1 MNCLLCDSDKGKI
14 FAQVESFGYP
24 LVYYQ
29 CENCGLIY
37 QSLEESQAANPE
49 FYRKT
54 YRKIYQADEKP
65 GDKDLWVQEKRA
77 NHLVSIVYDQ
87 MKDFPGRVLD
97 IGASTGT
104 LLNKMRDRF
113 GSEVFGVEPGDAYR
127 AFAKHRGIE
136 MFPSLD
142 ALIDSSVDK
151 FDLISISHVL
161 EHFADPVNELI
172 KIKKEL
178 LDGEGCLLV
187 EVPNFYAHDSY
198 ELAHLT
204 CFTPHTLRELLNQ
217 AGFRVVFMKK
227 HGVPRSELL
236 NLYLTVLAKASL
248 ESEESHPV
256 KKENLVGAKR
266 KLGLLYRRLIQKLFP
281 HKAWLPISVIDEG

>member
-1 MNCLLCDSDKGKI
+1 MNCLLCESDKGKI

-29 CENCGLIY
+29 CDNCGLIY

-65 GDKDLWVQEKRA
+65 AQKDLWVQEKRA
-77 NHLVSIVYDQ
+77 DHLISIIQDH
-87 MKDFPGRVLD
+87 MDKIPERVLD

-104 LLNKMRDRF
+104 LLRKMRDRF

-127 AFAKHRGIE
+127 IFAKNMNIE

-142 ALIDSSVDK
+142 VLIDSNVEK

-161 EHFADPVNELI
+161 EHFADPVDELT
-172 KIKKEL
+172 KIKTEL
-178 LDGEGCLLV
+178 LDGEGYLLV

-204 CFTPHTLRELLNQ
+204 CFTPHTLCEMLNQ
-217 AGFRVVFMKK
+217 AGFKVVLMKK

-236 NLYLTVLAKASL
+236 SLYLTVIGKESL
-248 ESEESHPV
+248 DSEGSSQV
-256 KKENLVGAKR
+256 KKENFVGTKR
-266 KLGLLYRRLIQKLFP
+266 KLSLLYRRLLQKLFP
-281 HKAWLPISVIDEG
+281 HKAWLPIPIIDEG

>member
-1 MNCLLCDSDKGKI
+1 
-14 FAQVESFGYP
+14 
-24 LVYYQ
+24 
-29 CENCGLIY
+29 
-37 QSLEESQAANPE
+37 
-49 FYRKT
+49 
-54 YRKIYQADEKP
+54 
-65 GDKDLWVQEKRA
+65 
-77 NHLVSIVYDQ
+77 

-136 MFPSLD
+136 MLPSLD
-142 ALIDSSVDK
+142 ALLASKDEK
-151 FDLISISHVL
+151 FDLISMSHVL
-161 EHFADPVNELI
+161 EHLPDPVNELI
-172 KIKKEL
+172 KIRTEL

>member
-1 MNCLLCDSDKGKI
+1 MI
-14 FAQVESFGYP
+14 
-24 LVYYQ
+24 YYQ

-54 YRKIYQADEKP
+54 YREIYQADEKP
-65 GDKDLWVQEKRA
+65 GTKDLWVQEKRA
-77 NHLVSIVYDQ
+77 NHLVSIVQEQ
-87 MKDFPGRVLD
+87 MEKFPARVLD

-104 LLNKMRDRF
+104 LLNKMRERF
-113 GSEVFGVEPGDAYR
+113 GSEVVGVEPGDAYR
-127 AFAKHRGIE
+127 AFARDQEIE
-136 MFPSLD
+136 MFPSLEV
-142 ALIDSSVDK
+142 LIDSNLDK

-161 EHFADPVNELI
+161 EHFADPVGELI
-172 KIKKEL
+172 KIKTEL
-178 LDGEGCLLV
+178 LDGEGYLLV

-204 CFTPHTLRELLNQ
+204 CFTPHTLRELLSQ
-217 AGFRVVFMKK
+217 TGYGAVFMKK

-248 ESEESHPV
+248 ETEASYQI
-256 KKENLVGAKR
+256 KKEIFIGAKR
-266 KLGLLYRRLIQKLFP
+266 KISLLNRRLMQKLFP
-281 HKAWLPISVIDEG
+281 HKAWLPIPVIDEG

>member
-1 MNCLLCDSDKGKI
+1 MNCLLCESDRGKI
-14 FAQVESFGYP
+14 FAQVDSFGYP

-65 GDKDLWVQEKRA
+65 GTKDLWVQEKRA
-77 NHLVSIVYDQ
+77 THLVSIVQEQ
-87 MKDFPGRVLD
+87 MDVSPARVLD

-113 GSEVFGVEPGDAYR
+113 GSEVVGVEPGDAYR
-127 AFAKHRGIE
+127 AFAKDRGIE

-142 ALIDSSVDK
+142 ALIDSKVDK

-161 EHFADPVNELI
+161 EHFVDPVDELN
-172 KIKKEL
+172 KIKTEL
-178 LDGEGCLLV
+178 LDGEGRLLV
-187 EVPNFYAHDSY
+187 EVPNFFAHDSY

-204 CFTPHTLRELLNQ
+204 CFTPHTLHELLNQ
-217 AGFRVVFMKK
+217 AGFRVEFMKK
-227 HGVPRSELL
+227 HGVPRSDLL

-248 ESEESHPV
+248 ESEGAYPV
-256 KKENLVGAKR
+256 QKENLVGAKR
-266 KLGLLYRRLIQKLFP
+266 KLGLFYRRLIQKLFP
-281 HKAWLPISVIDEG
+281 HKAWLPIPVIDEG

>member
-1 MNCLLCDSDKGKI
+1 MNCLLCESDKGKI

-65 GDKDLWVQEKRA
+65 GDKDIWIQEKRA
-77 NHLVSIVYDQ
+77 NHLVSIVHDQ
-87 MKDFPGRVLD
+87 MKDSPGRVLD

-113 GSEVFGVEPGDAYR
+113 GCEVFGVEPGDAYR
-127 AFAKHRGIE
+127 AFAKDRGIE
-136 MFPSLD
+136 MLPSLG
-142 ALIDSSVDK
+142 ALIDSRVDK

-172 KIKKEL
+172 RIRTEL
-178 LDGEGCLLV
+178 LDGEGYLLV

-204 CFTPHTLRELLNQ
+204 CFTPHTLRELLKQ
-217 AGFRVVFMKK
+217 AGFKVIFMKK

-248 ESEESHPV
+248 EFEGSHPV
-256 KKENLVGAKR
+256 KKENMVGTKR
-266 KLGLLYRRLIQKLFP
+266 KLGLLYRRLMQKLFP